1 MANLKV
7 TFIENADI
15 VEEAPEKEL
24 AVETSNN
31 TLEKNEEE
39 TA

>member
-1 MANLKV
+1 
-7 TFIENADI
+7 
-15 VEEAPEKEL
+15 VEEAPEKEQ

-31 TLEKNEEE
+31 TLEKKEEE